1 MAKTGGGGRPLRAD
15 AARNRERLLEVA
27 KTAFAAHGPD
37 VSLEAIARRAGVGIG
52 TLYRHFPTREAI
64 VEAVYRREVEQ
75 LAASA
80 DRLLAELPPGEALR
94 QWMRLFIDYFATK
107 KAVAPALAA
116 MVGGT
121 AIFRSSGDAIRAA
134 IGKLLDRAIAS
145 GDVRADIDPADVMQA
160 LSGLA
165 YNIAGSDWRDRAL
178 RLVDIVVAGLR
189 PPR

>member
-1 MAKTGGGGRPLRAD
+1 
-15 AARNRERLLEVA
+15 
-27 KTAFAAHGPD
+27 
-37 VSLEAIARRAGVGIG
+37 
-52 TLYRHFPTREAI
+52 
-64 VEAVYRREVEQ
+64 
-75 LAASA
+75 
-80 DRLLAELPPGEALR
+80 
-94 QWMRLFIDYFATK
+94 
-107 KAVAPALAA
+107 